1 MCIIG
6 LFAVRNLRPVDSMIP
21 ILAVRIESGQLHL
34 GVALPTI
41 DSDCALQL
49 RTELVRAIEALPL
62 EIKSV
67 RLDVS
72 QVLAMSSRGFEALIR
87 LHTCCRD
94 RGLHLTLSKL
104 TPTFHRLLERMG
116 FLRLFAVEQ

>member
-1 MCIIG
+1 
-6 LFAVRNLRPVDSMIP
+6 MIP
-21 ILAVRIESGQLHL
+21 ILAARIENGQLHL
-34 GVALPTI
+34 GVVMPTI

-49 RTELVRAIEALPL
+49 RAELVRAIETLRP

-87 LHTCCRD
+87 LHTSCRD
-94 RGLHLTLSKL
+94 RELKLTLSKL

-116 FLRLFAVEQ
+116 FLRLFTVEQ